1 MRIFSKKDI
10 LDTLTIVWKK
20 KMISYNNNMSITEEK
35 KYENDNLGI
44 IYKII
49 IYSTKEDILIWKYGI

>member
-1 MRIFSKKDI
+1 
-10 LDTLTIVWKK
+10 
-20 KMISYNNNMSITEEK
+20 MINYNNNMSITEEK

-49 IYSTKEDILIWKYGI
+49 IHSTKEDILI